1 MSANGLEVFDRTLQS
16 TNGWLGRLMEDL
28 GTSRQEAWHILGA
41 VLRLV
46 RDRLPVDHAA
56 HFGAELPM
64 LIRGHY
70 YDQYRPAGMPEKW
83 RTDSEFVEKLEKGLD
98 PVGPVEPK
106 RAAVAVFGLIT
117 RELDAGLVVKIRDA
131 MPEDVREAWPVPAA

>member
-56 HFGAELPM
+56 HFGAELPT

-70 YDQYRPAGMPEKW
+70 YDQYRPSEMPEKW

-98 PVGPVEPK
+98 AVGPVEPK

-131 MPEDVREAWPVPAA
+131 MPEDVREAWPVPVA